1 MIRTENEVGRDF
13 SIVLGGPFFQLLR
26 RMHLS
31 GSALELIKLRVS
43 VLVSLAW
50 IPLLLLSLLSG
61 QAWGSGLDLTFV
73 KDLDVHIR
81 FLIAM
86 PLLILSESVVHERML
101 SVVGQF
107 EERRLIPAVDATKF
121 NRAISSALRLRN
133 SYLAEALMVVIAYV
147 IGYQFVWK
155 QSMAL
160 DATAWYSDPTV
171 TRGSLSWAGIW
182 FRFLSLPLFQFLFL
196 RWYYRIFIWMRFLFQ
211 VSRIRLSLVLAHPDQ
226 TGGLGFLANSV
237 HAFLPLAVAH
247 GALLAGA
254 IANHIFYEGAN
265 LMDFK
270 WEVLAIAT
278 LIISVVVLPLFF
290 FSPQL
295 ADAKRLGSIKYGLFA
310 TRFAR
315 SVEDRW
321 VPGAIPADTTTIGND
336 IQSLADLANSYAT
349 VERMQMAPVTRSTLL
364 MLAVFTVAPI
374 VPLTLTMMPLS
385 EVIKMLAG
393 VLL

>member
-1 MIRTENEVGRDF
+1 V
-13 SIVLGGPFFQLLR
+13 
-26 RMHLS
+26 
-31 GSALELIKLRVS
+31 
-43 VLVSLAW
+43 
-50 IPLLLLSLLSG
+50 LSLLSG
-61 QAWGSGLDLTFV
+61 QAWGSGSGLTFM
-73 KDLDVHIR
+73 KDLDVHVR

-86 PLLILSESVVHERML
+86 PLLILAELVVHERMRA
-101 SVVGQF
+101 VVGQF
-107 EERRLIPAVDATKF
+107 EERRLIPSVDTDRF

-133 SYLAEALMVVIAYV
+133 SYLAEALMVVIAYL

-155 QSMAL
+155 ESMAL
-160 DATAWYSDPTV
+160 DTTAWYSDPSV
-171 TRGSLSWAGIW
+171 TRGNLSWAGMW

-211 VSRIRLSLVLAHPDQ
+211 VSRIRLSLVLTHPDQ

-254 IANHIFYEGAN
+254 IANHIFYEEAN

-270 WEVLAIAT
+270 WEVLAVAA
-278 LIISVVVLPLFF
+278 LIISVVILPLFF

-295 ADAKRLGSIKYGLFA
+295 ADAKRAGSLKYGLFA

-321 VPGAIPADTTTIGND
+321 VPGAIPSDTTLIGND

-364 MLAVFTVAPI
+364 MLVISTVAPI
-374 VPLTLTMMPLS
+374 LPLTLTMMPLN
-385 EVIKMLAG
+385 EIIKILAG
-393 VLL
+393 VLM